1 VNLLDR
7 AIAWVAPRTA
17 VARAQARRILGAY
30 EAAEPS
36 RLRKAKQDA
45 RSANNQNDR
54 AAIPIRLLAR
64 NLEQNS
70 DIAKG
75 ALDVLVANVVGTGI
89 VPEPQIELASG
100 EPAEEINRELLRLWD
115 DWIYSP
121 EVTRQFD
128 YYSLQRTLVRSWL
141 RDGEVF
147 AQRLIGSVPG
157 LDHNTLVPFSLEA
170 LEADLV
176 PFDLLDKQRGITQGI
191 ETDAWGRPRAFWVYK
206 QHPGDAGGSGA
217 YTGVLSETKRVSAD
231 RVMHLKLTERLHQLR
246 GVSVFHSVLNRLDD
260 IKEIDESE
268 RVAARVAASMAAF
281 IKKGTPDFY
290 SPPLDQNGQPIPVRS
305 MEMAPGMIF
314 DDLQPGE
321 EIGTIDTNRPNNAL
335 IPFRDSQLRSAAAG
349 LGAGYSSISKNY
361 VGSYSSQRQE
371 LVETFVHY
379 RMLTHTFVFRVCQPV
394 WDSFIDAAVAAG
406 VINLTGINPATLY
419 NCSHSLP
426 PMPWI
431 DPEKEVAAAISAIE
445 NGLTSRS
452 RVIRQRGDN
461 PDQIN
466 QEIKRD
472 QDERARLGIELDK
485 DRDARLAQEAAAEQT
500 AAHEE
505 AAGNDADAQAAQ
517 ARAQANAFKELGKQ
531 INDGLRNMPKAETHV
546 AAPVVNVGAPVINVP
561 EQATPVVNV
570 AAPTVTVEAPAV
582 SVAAPEVTVRN
593 EIPTYEE
600 TESSVIRDDAGNL
613 LKTVTKKRRRN

>member
-1 VNLLDR
+1 MNWIDR
-7 AIAWVAPRTA
+7 AIAWAAPRAA
-17 VARAQARRILGAY
+17 VSRAQARRILSAY
-30 EAAEPS
+30 EAADPS
-36 RLRKAKQDA
+36 RLRKARQDA
-45 RSANNQNDR
+45 RSANSQNDR
-54 AAIPIRLLAR
+54 AAVPLRLLAR
-64 NLEQNS
+64 GLEQNN

-75 ALDVLVANVVGTGI
+75 ALDVLAANIVGTGI
-89 VPEPQIELASG
+89 APEPQIELASG
-100 EPAEEINRELLRLWD
+100 EPAEDLNRELLRLWD

-128 YYSLQRTLVRSWL
+128 YYSLQRAMVRSWL

-147 AQRLIGSVPG
+147 AQRLIGAIPG

-191 ETDAWGRPRAFWVYK
+191 ETDAWGRPRAYWVYK

-217 YTGVLSETKRVSAD
+217 YSGVLSETKRVSAD

-281 IKKGTPDFY
+281 IKKGTPDY
-290 SPPLDQNGQPIPVRS
+290 YVPPVDSKGESVPVRT

-314 DDLQPGE
+314 DDLKPGE

-406 VINLTGINPATLY
+406 AIDLADVNMETLY

-431 DPEKEVAAAISAIE
+431 DPEKEVNAAILAKDH
-445 NGLTSRS
+445 GFTSRS
-452 RVIRQRGDN
+452 RIIRQRGDN

-466 QEIKRD
+466 REIQRD
-472 QDERARLGIELDK
+472 QSETERMGLNF
-485 DRDARLAQEAAAEQT
+485 DAERS
-500 AAHEE
+500 
-505 AAGNDADAQAAQ
+505 
-517 ARAQANAFKELGKQ
+517 
-531 INDGLRNMPKAETHV
+531 P
-546 AAPVVNVGAPVINVP
+546 
-561 EQATPVVNV
+561 
-570 AAPTVTVEAPAV
+570 APAKE
-582 SVAAPEVTVRN
+582 SDGEDPPPPDAA
-593 EIPTYEE
+593 
-600 TESSVIRDDAGNL
+600 
-613 LKTVTKKRRRN
+613 

>member
-1 VNLLDR
+1 MNLLDR
-7 AIAWVAPRTA
+7 AIAWAAPGVALDRLRNR
-17 VARAQARRILGAY
+17 RALRVLDQY

-36 RLRKAKQDA
+36 RLRRGRQDA
-45 RSANNQNDR
+45 RSANNQNER
-54 AAIPIRLLAR
+54 AAVPLRLMAR

-75 ALDVLVANVVGTGI
+75 ALDVLVANIVGTGI
-89 VPEPQIELASG
+89 APEPQIEFADG
-100 EPAEEINRELLRLWD
+100 TPAEEINRELLRLWD

-147 AQRLIGSVPG
+147 AQRLVGTVPG

-176 PFDLLDKQRGITQGI
+176 PLDLSDGARGIAQGI
-191 ETDAWGRPRAFWVYK
+191 ETDAWGRPRAYWVYK
-206 QHPGDAGGSGA
+206 RHPGDGNAL
-217 YTGVLSETKRVSAD
+217 TTETKRVAAD

-246 GVSVFHSVLNRLDD
+246 GVSVFHSVLTRLDD

-290 SPPLDQNGQPIPVRS
+290 TPPVDQNGNAIPVRS

-394 WDSFIDAAVAAG
+394 WDSFIDAAVASGAIKMEN
-406 VINLTGINPATLY
+406 VNPTTLY

-431 DPEKEVAAAISAIE
+431 DPEKEVNAAILAKDH
-445 NGLTSRS
+445 GFTSRS
-452 RVIRQRGDN
+452 RIIRQRGDN

-466 QEIKRD
+466 REIQRD
-472 QDERARLGIELDK
+472 KAESERMGLEFGSLAPDPQVPAQGPAMDPQSDPSNDPQQDA
-485 DRDARLAQEAAAEQT
+485 T
-500 AAHEE
+500 AAQRQ
-505 AAGNDADAQAAQ
+505 GN
-517 ARAQANAFKELGKQ
+517 
-531 INDGLRNMPKAETHV
+531 T
-546 AAPVVNVGAPVINVP
+546 
-561 EQATPVVNV
+561 
-570 AAPTVTVEAPAV
+570 
-582 SVAAPEVTVRN
+582 
-593 EIPTYEE
+593 
-600 TESSVIRDDAGNL
+600 
-613 LKTVTKKRRRN
+613 